1 MPVSTDGVLLGAWAD
16 IHQTKQLLD
25 IGTGTGL
32 LALMCAQ
39 RNPKVQVSALELD
52 EHAYQAAK
60 INFERSP
67 WPHRLELI
75 LHNILTWQSTI
86 RFDHI
91 ICNPPYFNSG
101 EQARNTQRASARH
114 TDNLPHDALLNSC
127 WQLLGES
134 GSASFVLPKFEGEQ
148 FISIAKAHG
157 WSLSRY
163 CEVKTTP
170 HKPASRLL
178 FELSK
183 TKAKPVI
190 NELVIHD
197 KDQYSEDFI
206 TLTRDFYLKM

>member
-1 MPVSTDGVLLGAWAD
+1 MPVSTDGVLLGAWANVQ
-16 IHQTKQLLD
+16 QTNQLLD

-39 RNPKVQVSALELD
+39 RNPKVQITALELD

-67 WPHRLELI
+67 WSQRLNLS
-75 LHNILTWQSTI
+75 LHNVLTWQSSTQ
-86 RFDHI
+86 FDHI

-114 TDNLPHDALLNSC
+114 TDNLPHDALLKSC
-127 WQLLGES
+127 WQLLSATGA
-134 GSASFVLPKFEGEQ
+134 ASFVLPKFEGEQ
-148 FISIAKAHG
+148 FITLAKTLG
-157 WSLSRY
+157 WSLSRC
-163 CEVKTTP
+163 CEIKTTP
-170 HKPASRLL
+170 NKPTSRLL

-183 TKAKPVI
+183 IKTKPVI
-190 NELVIHD
+190 NELVIHN